1 MAVAAADFYT
11 YARATGTPL
20 PQNKKEEAELVPAI
34 NQWKRNQL
42 RQQRQE
48 ENNINGGA
56 IAAVAG
62 LAGLGAAALAASR
75 GGLRSRVTN
84 AVDPTSG
91 SRVSTGVGG
100 LQQDL
105 NEKVTQSRN
114 WDDYRDSI
122 ALKTQVDEQD
132 FVEQALDKVE
142 KDAIGPASIDE
153 YTGEE
158 IAALKAFTDY
168 GTGVENNRIRRIEE
182 GGEKVR
188 QNIIRGL
195 ELPEPSWEQTSVVQN
210 RQPEVRAIS
219 PKEVLALPPAKVQQE
234 VEDPWFTQAITN
246 NDVDSPITTNDF
258 LQKQGPGKYID
269 PEKVTNNSVAN
280 VPKSTTTENQ
290 TISAIK
296 SAEDQITGRIYNKI
310 VTDPNV
316 DTSNLDDVNLQNI
329 SENLPPPQQ
338 EQRVGVSKEQD
349 FVEQALDQKLYNR
362 LRFQS
367 EELNRDELKALEG
380 INWELKKS
388 RRAAQPKPWE
398 NKDFNVDR
406 IITTAPIKTG
416 NPIVDSLIGRLPTA
430 VVAAKEIAKQ
440 GAKDVSDA
448 AQSIKKAVV
457 ENAPSNLPD
466 FSRVPNSGINTSAT
480 VQLSDGSAAGPL
492 YPFKQAWRGL
502 TGGTSV
508 DAVEDSVDAVIP
520 KGKVIDSNVEGVDK
534 TYVLNERD
542 QIIHELGAKSD
553 LPINTPKDVTDLSQ
567 TELSRFL
574 QRQRYEIASQLRQ
587 KGEPITPGKIERELE
602 KFYGPKSYD
611 YVRKLNEELKQKG
624 LPTKNI
630 RNITKRKHAL
640 QLGATYDPK
649 FFDNVNL
656 KSVKIAGED
665 IPVIPSRR
673 FTEAKTPYTGKA
685 YLDDYSDS
693 LKTPFFSEDTALGLA
708 EQVEKKKNWG
718 LTRRAEIES
727 DIAEIYKER
736 KIKAEQ
742 EGKKVAAQLKIA
754 ESKGQIGLVKKLSN
768 QLENIRKVWKNPSLG
783 YYRQGDIRLAE
794 GRLRGIARKEIEMQ
808 GEIADLTVPLTV
820 AEQPENAGKRVY
832 FEIDTTGGSGK
843 KIGKQLAPGSRDLSD
858 EDVDEIDKVGNYFI
872 DPESLQLRSEYQIK
886 DTELKGGQGRKQAEA
901 LSPRP
906 DNPLDTLVPLQQRG
920 GTLFDR
926 NTNTWKLMADIPE
939 NNKGLSRQTTRPVVD
954 AIEPDRA
961 GSDPGGLEES
971 PRIFE
976 DEQGGVTDIYG
987 RRLASDLK
995 DDDTVRPTQ
1004 LVGKVKGPQ
1013 TQKATAE
1020 RRRAVN
1026 ISENIRHL
1034 SDPNWLASKGYDLNK
1049 VSPKQLVGEYL
1060 QRLQSKTGSADLE
1073 EFLQT
1078 RGQSRPATYENTYTN
1093 LRGNRVNL
1101 NAEVEPSV
1109 TQTNVAQSSNYP
1121 AAQNQVNYVPPT
1133 ESTIR
1138 SLSITPSEIEK
1149 AERMHLLNYISAAH
1163 GQIKG
1168 GARAGGTKMRNNLTP
1183 YQSPSDAMIN
1193 QLVMKRRM
1201 ERL

>member
-75 GGLRSRVTN
+75 GGLRTRVTN

-91 SRVSTGVGG
+91 SRISTGVGG

-105 NEKVTQSRN
+105 NEKVTQSRD

-122 ALKTQVDEQD
+122 TLKTQVDERD
-132 FVEQALDKVE
+132 FVNEALDKVE
-142 KDAIGPASIDE
+142 RDAIRQSSIGE
-153 YTGEE
+153 YTPQEL
-158 IAALKAFTDY
+158 AALEAEISPRRLSEKRTR
-168 GTGVENNRIRRIEE
+168 ERIRE
-182 GGEKVR
+182 GGEQVR
-188 QNIIRGL
+188 QRIVKGL
-195 ELPEPSWEQTSVVQN
+195 ELPEPSWEQTDVVQS
-210 RQPEVRAIS
+210 REPKVTAVS
-219 PKEVLALPPAKVQQE
+219 PKQVLALPPAKVQQE
-234 VEDPWFTQAITN
+234 IKDPWDIPAVTN
-246 NDVDSPITTNDF
+246 NDVNSPITTNDF
-258 LQKQGPGKYID
+258 LQKEGPGKYID

-280 VPKSTTTENQ
+280 VPKSTTTEDQ
-290 TISAIK
+290 TISAIN
-296 SAEDQITGRIYNKI
+296 SAEDQDTGRIYNEI

-380 INWELKKS
+380 IGWELKKS
-388 RRAAQPKPWE
+388 RKAAQPKPWE
-398 NKDFNVDR
+398 NKDFNADR
-406 IITTAPIKTG
+406 IANTPPIKTG
-416 NPIVDSLIGRLPTA
+416 NAIVDSLIGRLPTA
-430 VVAAKEIAKQ
+430 VVAADEIARQ
-440 GAKDVSDA
+440 GVKDVTDA
-448 AQSIKKAVV
+448 ARSIKKAVV

-466 FSRVPNSGINTSAT
+466 FSRVPPSGTNTSAT
-480 VQLSDGSAAGPL
+480 VQLSDGSTAGPL

-508 DAVEDSVDAVIP
+508 DAVEESVDAAIA
-520 KGKVIDSNVEGVDK
+520 KGKVIDSDVEGVDK

-542 QIIHELGAKSD
+542 QIIHEIGAKSD

-567 TELSRFL
+567 TQLSRLL

-630 RNITKRKHAL
+630 RNITKRKHAM
-640 QLGATYDPK
+640 QLGATYDPD

-656 KSVKIAGED
+656 KSVQIAGEN

-693 LKTPFFSEDTALGLA
+693 LKTPFFSEDTALRLK
-708 EQVEKKKNWG
+708 EQVDDKKNWVSV
-718 LTRRAEIES
+718 RRAEVES

-794 GRLRGIARKEIEMQ
+794 GRLRGLARKEIEMQ
-808 GEIADLTVPLTV
+808 GEIADLKVPLRLS
-820 AEQPENAGKRVY
+820 EQPENAGKRVY
-832 FEIDTTGGSGK
+832 FETDTTGGRGQ
-843 KIGKQLAPGSRDLSD
+843 KIGKQLP
-858 EDVDEIDKVGNYFI
+858 DVDLADEVVDDIDRIRTPMI
-872 DPESLQLRSEYQIK
+872 DPESVELRSEYRIK
-886 DTELKGGQGRKQAEA
+886 DTELKGSGGRKQAEA

-906 DNPLDTLVPLQQRG
+906 DNTLDTLVPLQQRG
-920 GTLFDR
+920 TG
-926 NTNTWKLMADIPE
+926 E
-939 NNKGLSRQTTRPVVD
+939 GLLDSRRLNRQTTRPVVD

-995 DDDTVRPTQ
+995 DSDTARPTQ
-1004 LVGKVKGPQ
+1004 IIGKVEGPQ
-1013 TQKATAE
+1013 TQKPTAAM
-1020 RRRAVN
+1020 RGKSGTRVVN
-1026 ISENIRHL
+1026 IAENVRHL
-1034 SDPNWLASKGYDLNK
+1034 SDPNWLASQGVNLNQ

-1060 QRLQSKTGSADLE
+1060 QQLQTKTGNADLKAY
-1073 EFLQT
+1073 LQ
-1078 RGQSRPATYENTYTN
+1078 RRNQSRPATYENTYTN
-1093 LRGNRVNL
+1093 LQGNRVNL
-1101 NAEVEPSV
+1101 NTEVEPSV

-1121 AAQNQVNYVPPT
+1121 AAQNQVKYVPANPK
-1133 ESTIR
+1133 
-1138 SLSITPSEIEK
+1138 SLPITPSEIEK

-1168 GARAGGTKMRNNLTP
+1168 GARAGGTKMRNKLTP